1 LNRSADG
8 GYPTETANMNWEYR
22 SLLPAAFAPE
32 SRVWIY
38 QASRLFTLPEALR
51 IEGVLEGF
59 TENWQSHGAPV
70 RGFATLFFGRFV
82 VIMADETLTGVSGC
96 STDASVRVVKA
107 IEAETGVPMFDRR
120 MLAFVR
126 EGKVELLPMGQLPYA
141 WANGFIG
148 PDTLFFDNTVATKR
162 DLEERWM
169 VPVGSSWLRT
179 RLGAA
184 PASTA

>member
-1 LNRSADG
+1 
-8 GYPTETANMNWEYR
+8 
-22 SLLPAAFAPE
+22 
-32 SRVWIY
+32 
-38 QASRLFTLPEALR
+38 
-51 IEGVLEGF
+51 
-59 TENWQSHGAPV
+59 
-70 RGFATLFFGRFV
+70 
-82 VIMADETLTGVSGC
+82 
-96 STDASVRVVKA
+96 
-107 IEAETGVPMFDRR
+107 